1 MHLSIDET
9 DRSSNKIE
17 IVEKICPEF
26 EIIGNFDQ
34 PKEITINKS
43 INIEDQSFNLP
54 ASLIDKSASEGTLLQ
69 NEKDI
74 RLGENQN
81 REVDSNKIENS
92 SSSKLSSQNLLDCSL
107 PKNEI
112 LNLEMDQNIAIGKF

>member
-9 DRSSNKIE
+9 DRSSSKIE

-26 EIIGNFDQ
+26 ETIGNIDQ

-69 NEKDI
+69 NETDI
-74 RLGENQN
+74 RLWQNQN
-81 REVDSNKIENS
+81 PEVDCNKIENS
-92 SSSKLSSQNLLDCSL
+92 NTSKLSSQNLLDCSL